1 MTDAPTIVALWYC
14 TDYYLDFYGSGVTVY
29 LLFQFNSY
37 IIHRLPENFEDPLV
51 FDPERFSPDRPK

>member
-1 MTDAPTIVALWYC
+1 MTDAPTTVALWYC
-14 TDYYLDFYGSGVTVY
+14 TDYYHVMIQVSQFTFY
-29 LLFQFNSY
+29 FQFNSY